1 MAMPDT
7 LRTRRW
13 TRREYEQLLEA
24 GICRPDER
32 LELVDGALVVREPQ
46 DGEHAAAIRRA
57 DGALR
62 QAFGGGWEV
71 RVQLPVVLDE
81 DSAPEPDVA
90 VVSAA
95 TRDRHP
101 ARPALVV
108 EVADSSLAF
117 DRTHKGSLYARARL
131 SEYWIV
137 NLADRMLE
145 VYRNPGPN
153 NGALYGWAYGVMLTL
168 GPDEHIEPLVAPS
181 ARIPI
186 ADLLP

>member
-1 MAMPDT
+1 MTTPDT

-32 LELVDGALVVREPQ
+32 LELVDGALVVREPH

-62 QAFGGGWEV
+62 RAFGAGWEV

-81 DSAPEPDVA
+81 DSEPEPDVA

-95 TRDRHP
+95 ARDRHP

-108 EVADSSLAF
+108 EVAESSLAL
-117 DRTHKGSLYARARL
+117 DRGLKCRIYARAGVVD
-131 SEYWIV
+131 YWIV
-137 NLADRMLE
+137 NLVDGVLE
-145 VYRNPGPN
+145 VHREPAPRYG
-153 NGALYGWAYGVMLTL
+153 GWAYRSIRTCPAGVSVV
-168 GPDEHIEPLVAPS
+168 PLVA
-181 ARIPI
+181 RGTVRV
-186 ADLLP
+186 ADLLG